1 MKKCRFSMVLFINFA
16 ETMFFTTQNKLFH
29 EIEVFFFFLL
39 FQETLQLGGAPPARP
54 PQSSRYLQR
63 PPQSFPELPRPPETS
78 PEFPRA
84 PHTSPDLTVS
94 RPAVADPPY
103 KILVEILID
112 TLEKSFTLPL
122 NLHRTLTEIL
132 RESL

>member
-1 MKKCRFSMVLFINFA
+1 
-16 ETMFFTTQNKLFH
+16 
-29 EIEVFFFFLL
+29 
-39 FQETLQLGGAPPARP
+39 
-54 PQSSRYLQR
+54 
-63 PPQSFPELPRPPETS
+63 
-78 PEFPRA
+78 
-84 PHTSPDLTVS
+84 
-94 RPAVADPPY
+94 AVADPPY

>member
-1 MKKCRFSMVLFINFA
+1 MKSRF
-16 ETMFFTTQNKLFH
+16 
-29 EIEVFFFFLL
+29 FFFFL
-39 FQETLQLGGAPPARP
+39 FFRETIQLGGAPPARP
-54 PQSSRYLQR
+54 PQSSRYLRR
-63 PPQSFPELPRPPETS
+63 PPQSFPELPRPPETP
-78 PEFPRA
+78 PELPRG
-84 PHTSPDLTVS
+84 PQTSQKSPDIS

-122 NLHRTLTEIL
+122 NLHRNLTEIL